1 LDCAAECEFCFGVD
15 DFGFGFHCFSGL
27 VEGEALALGRNEN
40 ERMFAILTLCG
51 IIGILFAIVEQ
62 LLYNNGII
70 INQFLSGGSLG
81 VTMGLREV
89 QFATILAWEI
99 FGLVLAA
106 VTT

>member
-1 LDCAAECEFCFGVD
+1 M
-15 DFGFGFHCFSGL
+15 S
-27 VEGEALALGRNEN
+27 RNQN

-51 IIGILFAIVEQ
+51 IIGILFAIIEQ
-62 LLYNNGII
+62 LLFDNGII

-81 VTMGLREV
+81 VTMALREV